1 MAFDD
6 LLAGV
11 DLDTGW
17 LEAGPDRGPLAG
29 GCFGSQHSSVAPRF
43 SLSGRPMPRTRFLGT
58 GFAVPD
64 RVVTNEELSHLMD
77 TTDEWIRS
85 RTGIQ
90 QRRWV
95 KEGETGVELAFK
107 ATERSLEMAGLTP
120 GDLDAIVYA
129 TSSPDHFAPGNGVYL
144 QRLLGITTVPALDV
158 RAQCSG
164 FIYALSVADAWIR
177 AGQYRH
183 ILVVG
188 GEVQSTGLEISSAG
202 RHVAVIF
209 ADGAGA
215 VVLGPAESSDGGILA
230 FDLHS
235 EGVHAEKLWVDTP
248 GCMYHPRVSSE
259 QLEAGR
265 QFLEMDGREVFRHAV
280 VRMPESVRAV
290 LASSGQTLEDMK
302 LLLAHQANLRIA
314 EVMQKDLR
322 LRDDQVYNNI
332 MWYGNTTAAT
342 IPIALDECVRNGR
355 LQRGDLLVM
364 TAFGSGFMWGSAAVR
379 W

>member
-1 MAFDD
+1 
-6 LLAGV
+6 
-11 DLDTGW
+11 
-17 LEAGPDRGPLAG
+17 
-29 GCFGSQHSSVAPRF
+29 
-43 SLSGRPMPRTRFLGT
+43 MPSAQFLGT
-58 GFAVPD
+58 GLAVPD
-64 RVVTNEELSHLMD
+64 RVVTNDELSQLMD
-77 TTDEWIRS
+77 TTDEWIRT

-95 KEGETGVELAFK
+95 REGETGVEMALK
-107 ATERSLEMAGLTP
+107 AANQALDMAGLAP

-144 QRLLGITTVPALDV
+144 QRMLGIGAIPALDV

-177 AGQYRH
+177 TGQYRH

-188 GEVQSTGLEISSAG
+188 SEIQSTGLELSSAG

-215 VVLGPAESSDGGILA
+215 VVLGPSDNGAGILG

-235 EGVHAEKLWVDTP
+235 DGAYAEKLWVDSP
-248 GCMYHPRVSSE
+248 GSMYHPRVS
-259 QLEAGR
+259 QAQIEAGR
-265 QFLEMDGREVFRHAV
+265 QYLEMDGKEVFRHAV
-280 VRMPESVRAV
+280 SRMPESVRSV
-290 LASSGQTLEDMK
+290 LSATGQRLEDLN

-314 EVMQKDLR
+314 EVMQKDLG
-322 LRDDQVYNNI
+322 LSDGQVYNNI

-342 IPIALDECVRNGR
+342 IPILLDECVRSGR
-355 LQRGDLLVM
+355 LTRGDLVVL
-364 TAFGSGFMWGSAAVR
+364 TAFGSGFLWGSAAVR

>member
-1 MAFDD
+1 
-6 LLAGV
+6 
-11 DLDTGW
+11 
-17 LEAGPDRGPLAG
+17 
-29 GCFGSQHSSVAPRF
+29 
-43 SLSGRPMPRTRFLGT
+43 MPSTRFLGT
-58 GFAVPD
+58 GLAVPD
-64 RVVTNEELSHLMD
+64 RVVSNDELSSIMD
-77 TTDEWIRS
+77 TTDDWIRT

-90 QRRWV
+90 ERRWV
-95 KEGETGVELAFK
+95 REGETGVELGLK
-107 ATERSLEMAGLTP
+107 ASQQALEMADLTP
-120 GDLDAIVYA
+120 GDIDAIVYA

-144 QRLLGITTVPALDV
+144 QRTLGIATIPALDV

-188 GEVQSTGLEISSAG
+188 SEIQSTGLELSSAG

-215 VVLGPAESSDGGILA
+215 VVLGRSDSDEGGILG

-235 EGVHAEKLWVDTP
+235 EGAHAEKLWVDSP
-248 GCMYHPRVSSE
+248 GSMYHPRVS
-259 QLEAGR
+259 QKQIEAGR
-265 QFLEMDGREVFRHAV
+265 QYLEMDGKEVFRHAV

-290 LASSGQTLEDMK
+290 LSATGQSLEDLK
-302 LLLAHQANLRIA
+302 LLLAHQANLRIS
-314 EVMQKDLR
+314 EVMQKDLG

-332 MWYGNTTAAT
+332 MRYGNTTAAT
-342 IPIALDECVRNGR
+342 IPIALDECVRAGR

>member
-1 MAFDD
+1 
-6 LLAGV
+6 
-11 DLDTGW
+11 
-17 LEAGPDRGPLAG
+17 
-29 GCFGSQHSSVAPRF
+29 
-43 SLSGRPMPRTRFLGT
+43 MPSTRFLGT
-58 GFAVPD
+58 GLAVPD
-64 RVVTNEELSHLMD
+64 RVVTNEELSQIMD
-77 TTDEWIRS
+77 TTDEWIRT

-90 QRRWV
+90 ERRWV
-95 KEGETGVELAFK
+95 REGETGVELGLK
-107 ATERSLEMAGLTP
+107 ASRQALEMAGLAP
-120 GDLDAIVYA
+120 SDLDAIVYA

-144 QRLLGITTVPALDV
+144 QRMLGISTIPALDV

-164 FIYALSVADAWIR
+164 FIYALSVADAWIK

-188 GEVQSTGLEISSAG
+188 SEVQSTGLELSSAG

-215 VVLGPAESSDGGILA
+215 AVLGPSDNGAGILA

-235 EGVHAEKLWVDTP
+235 EGAHAEKLWVDSP
-248 GCMYHPRVSSE
+248 GSMYHPRISPE

-265 QFLEMDGREVFRHAV
+265 QYLEMDGREVFRHAV

-290 LASSGQTLEDMK
+290 LSATGTRLEDLT
-302 LLLAHQANLRIA
+302 LLLAHQANLRIS
-314 EVMQKDLR
+314 EMMQKELGLEDS
-322 LRDDQVYNNI
+322 QVYNNI

-342 IPIALDECVRNGR
+342 IPIALDECVRSGR
-355 LQRGDLLVM
+355 LKQGDLLVM

>member
-1 MAFDD
+1 
-6 LLAGV
+6 
-11 DLDTGW
+11 
-17 LEAGPDRGPLAG
+17 
-29 GCFGSQHSSVAPRF
+29 
-43 SLSGRPMPRTRFLGT
+43 MPTARFLGT
-58 GFAVPD
+58 GLAVPD
-64 RVVTNEELSHLMD
+64 RVVTNDELTELMD
-77 TTDEWIRS
+77 TTDDWIRT

-90 QRRWV
+90 ERHWV
-95 KEGETGVELAFK
+95 REGETGVAMGLK
-107 ATERSLEMAGLTP
+107 ATQQALEMAGLEAS
-120 GDLDAIVYA
+120 DLDAIVYA

-144 QRLLGITTVPALDV
+144 QRMLGVATIPALDV

-177 AGQYRH
+177 TGQFRH

-188 GEVQSTGLEISSAG
+188 SEIQSTGLELSSAG

-215 VVLGPAESSDGGILA
+215 VVLGPGDEGAGILG

-235 EGVHAEKLWVDTP
+235 EGAYAEKLWVDAP
-248 GCMYHPRVSSE
+248 GSMYHPRVSPA
-259 QLEAGR
+259 QIEAGR
-265 QFLEMDGREVFRHAV
+265 QYLEMDGREVFRHAV
-280 VRMPESVRAV
+280 ARMPQSVRAV
-290 LASSGQTLEDMK
+290 LGATGERLENLN

-314 EVMQKDLR
+314 EVMQKDLG
-322 LRDDQVYNNI
+322 LSDNQVYNNI
-332 MWYGNTTAAT
+332 MRYGNTTAAT
-342 IPIALDECVRNGR
+342 IPIALDECVRAGR

>member
-1 MAFDD
+1 M
-6 LLAGV
+6 
-11 DLDTGW
+11 T
-17 LEAGPDRGPLAG
+17 
-29 GCFGSQHSSVAPRF
+29 
-43 SLSGRPMPRTRFLGT
+43 RTRFLGT
-58 GFAVPD
+58 GLAVPD
-64 RVVTNEELSHLMD
+64 RVVTNEELSRMMD
-77 TTDEWIRS
+77 TTDEWIRA

-90 QRRWV
+90 ERRWV
-95 KEGETGVELAFK
+95 REGETGVDLALR
-107 ATERSLEMAGLTP
+107 AAHHALEMADLAP

-144 QRLLGITTVPALDV
+144 QRLLGISTIPALDI

-177 AGQYRH
+177 TGQYRRV
-183 ILVVG
+183 LVVG
-188 GEVQSTGLEISSAG
+188 SEIQSTGLELSSAG

-215 VVLGPAESSDGGILA
+215 VVVGPAESDDGGILA

-235 EGVHAEKLWVDTP
+235 EGAHAEKLWVDAP
-248 GCMYHPRVSSE
+248 GSMYHPRVSVE
-259 QLEAGR
+259 HIEKGR
-265 QFLEMDGREVFRHAV
+265 QYLEMDGREVFRHAV

-290 LASSGQTLEDMK
+290 LSSSGHKVENLT

-314 EVMQKDLR
+314 EVMQKDLG

-342 IPIALDECVRNGR
+342 IPIALDECVRSGR
-355 LQRGDLLVM
+355 LKRGDLVVM
-364 TAFGSGFMWGSAAVR
+364 TAFGSGFMWGSAAVQ